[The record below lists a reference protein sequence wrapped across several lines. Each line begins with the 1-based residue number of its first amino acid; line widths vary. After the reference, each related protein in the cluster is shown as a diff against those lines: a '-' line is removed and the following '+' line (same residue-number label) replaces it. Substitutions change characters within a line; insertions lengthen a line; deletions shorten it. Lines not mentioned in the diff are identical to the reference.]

1 MTHPPIN
8 MRRRLLIAAVGASA
22 TLPLTLVIGQ
32 ASAQAQIVDRAGSLR
47 MLSQRIAK
55 AYCQLGQSVLSNDA
69 ETILAKSVSRFNGA
83 LVTVRANAAAPQNV
97 IKLIESDWAQLR
109 DLATVTP
116 SKDAF
121 KKVDAL
127 ADALTENA
135 DALAAQL
142 ATALGVQ
149 SARWTNVSGRQR
161 MLSQRMAKSAF
172 ALMWGLDS
180 KAYAQQYDTARTQFN
195 VALTELQRVQHNAPL
210 ITRNLE
216 MAEIQVGLFDTALGA
231 RTDIAKLTAPRAV
244 NVARTNE
251 RLLELFDEITNQ
263 FSAVKA

>member
-1 MTHPPIN
+1 MCKPLVN
-8 MRRRLLIAAVGASA
+8 FRRRLLISAVGTGV
-22 TLPLTLVIGQ
+22 TLPLTLVTGQ
-32 ASAQAQIVDRAGSLR
+32 ALAQALIVDRAGSLR

-55 AYCQLGQSVLSNDA
+55 AYCQLGQAVLASDA
-69 ETILAKSVSRFNGA
+69 ETILAKSVARFNGA

-97 IKLIESDWAQLR
+97 IKRIESDWSQLR
-109 DLATVTP
+109 DLATVAP
-116 SKDAF
+116 NKEAF

-127 ADALTENA
+127 ADTLTENA
-135 DALAAQL
+135 ETLAAQL

-149 SARWTNVSGRQR
+149 SARWTNLSGRQR

-180 KAYAQQYDTARTQFN
+180 KAYAPQYDAARTQFN
-195 VALTELQRVQHNAPL
+195 AALTELQRAPHNAPL
-210 ITRNLE
+210 IARNLD
-216 MAEIQVGLFDTALGA
+216 MAELQAALFDTALGS
-231 RTDIAKLTAPRAV
+231 RNDMAKLSAPRAV

-263 FSAVKA
+263 FAAVKV

>member
-1 MTHPPIN
+1 MSKSFVN
-8 MRRRLLIAAVGASA
+8 LRRRCLISAVGTSL
-22 TLPLTLVIGQ
+22 TLPLTLATGQ
-32 ASAQAQIVDRAGSLR
+32 ALAQAQIVDRAGSLR

-55 AYCQLGQSVLSNDA
+55 AYCQLGQGVLASDA

-83 LVTVRANAAAPQNV
+83 LVTVRANAAVPQNV
-97 IKLIESDWAQLR
+97 IKLIESDWSQLR
-109 DLATVTP
+109 DLAIVAP

-127 ADALTENA
+127 ADTLTENA

-149 SARWTNVSGRQR
+149 SARWTNLSGRQR

-172 ALMWGLDS
+172 ALMWGLDG
-180 KAYAQQYDTARTQFN
+180 KAYAQQYDAARTQFN
-195 VALTELQRVQHNAPL
+195 AALIELQRAPHNAPL
-210 ITRNLE
+210 IARNLE
-216 MAEIQVGLFDTALGA
+216 MAEIQAGLFDTALGS
-231 RTDIAKLTAPRAV
+231 RNDIAKLTAPRAI

-263 FSAVKA
+263 FAAVKV